1 MGTSNTARGAAAS
14 LAASAL
20 FAVIFLVAGSLTGWG
35 SGEIFGWRVVL
46 TLATLAVILPLMAR
60 GRAEIA
66 ALASLV
72 RRRPSMLLP
81 GALATAVV
89 GVQLWL
95 FMWAPLNGMALS
107 VSFGYF
113 LLPLTMVVAGRL
125 FFGERLSVLRRLAV
139 AAAALGVA
147 HQAFSEG
154 GLAWPTLAVCLAYP
168 VYFVLRRKL
177 GTDTLA
183 AFSAELLAMLPL
195 GIYFILAGPHGIL
208 GPGVPGAASAPVPW
222 AAGLWRSGYAG
233 VGAVGVLG
241 GAAML
246 FYLLAS
252 KWLPLSLFG
261 LLSYV
266 EPVLLVGVSL
276 LLGEHLGWAAL
287 LTYGPI
293 LLALVL
299 LAVDGRRS
307 SPRPVT

>member
-1 MGTSNTARGAAAS
+1 MSTHTAARGAVAS

-20 FAVIFLVAGSLTGWG
+20 FAVSFFIAGSLPGWG
-35 SGEIFGWRVVL
+35 AGEIFGWRVVL
-46 TLATLAVILPLMAR
+46 TLATLAVVLPLMAGAR
-60 GRAEIA
+60 TEISALA
-66 ALASLV
+66 ALI
-72 RRRPSMLLP
+72 RHRPIMLLP
-81 GALATAVV
+81 GALAAVVV

-125 FFGERLSVLRRLAV
+125 FFGDRLSVLRKLAV
-139 AAAALGVA
+139 AAAALGVV
-147 HQAFSEG
+147 HQAFSAG
-154 GLAWPTLAVCLAYP
+154 GLAWPTLVVCLAYP

-177 GTDTLA
+177 GTDNLA
-183 AFSAELLAMLPL
+183 AFAAELLAMLPL
-195 GIYFILAGPHGIL
+195 GIFFILTGPHGVAGHGILSSGASGMAPHTGYWGAGAIGIL
-208 GPGVPGAASAPVPW
+208 GA
-222 AAGLWRSGYAG
+222 L
-233 VGAVGVLG
+233 
-241 GAAML
+241 AML

-276 LLGEHLGWAAL
+276 LLGEVLGWSAL

-293 LLALVL
+293 LLALVF

-307 SPRPVT
+307 ARPFRRDVR